1 MNVILLE
8 KIHKLGELGDTV
20 NVKAGYGRN
29 FLIPKGRAVPATN
42 DNVKKF
48 EAKRED
54 LEKAAAERVAV
65 AEKRKTAIEALAV
78 TIPHRAGE
86 EGKLFGSVGT
96 AEIADSATRA
106 GADISKQEVRLPVG
120 ALRQVGEYDIDIEL
134 HSDVLATLKVSI
146 VAE

>member
-29 FLIPKGRAVPATN
+29 FLIPKGRAVPATD

-48 EAKRED
+48 EAKREE
-54 LEKAAAERVAV
+54 LEKAAAGRVML
-65 AEKRKTAIEALAV
+65 AEKRKEAIEALAI
-78 TIPHRAGE
+78 TITHRAGE

-96 AEIADSATRA
+96 AEIADSATKA
-106 GADISKQEVRLPVG
+106 GTDIAKQEVRLPVG